1 MTTENNIE
9 QKLKKLSE
17 FVNSTGSV
25 KDSVMSRIKN
35 EKPVIVCKPRF
46 EYLRR
51 IKMHKTIIKFAT
63 AAAVIAVVVLF
74 SSQLFMVQKV
84 SAAEIIYQAIEALEN
99 LKTVYIKAQ
108 MRTPRADNFSA
119 ISLMFDFVP
128 VEMWKS
134 MQDDGS
140 FKWRIEKP
148 LRVAANN
155 SKKVAMLADTRVA
168 IEFDT
173 EGKSDF
179 AFDTALYG
187 QLLNVKGL
195 LENLLQMAQNHK
207 DIELCMYSEVV
218 EDQSLLVVELQIPA
232 SGDFSKNDYLKN
244 KFIDTSDRKE
254 IYYFEPDTKLL
265 KGFKIIVS
273 AEDKDVLVFAT
284 TQIAYNI
291 EMNDELFNIKIPE
304 NVIWFKDPRNVAT
317 SKYDSTVEPKEVV
330 QAFFKSCSEENWEEF
345 LKLWPMSDVPPGI
358 KQFLGGLEVISI
370 GEPFRSGDYPV
381 LFVPYEIKFKNGQIQ
396 KNNLSIRNDNEN
408 KIWQVD
414 GGL

>member
-155 SKKVAMLADTRVA
+155 SKK
-168 IEFDT
+168 
-173 EGKSDF
+173 
-179 AFDTALYG
+179 
-187 QLLNVKGL
+187 
-195 LENLLQMAQNHK
+195 
-207 DIELCMYSEVV
+207 
-218 EDQSLLVVELQIPA
+218 
-232 SGDFSKNDYLKN
+232 
-244 KFIDTSDRKE
+244 E
-254 IYYFEPDTKLL
+254 IYS
-265 KGFKIIVS
+265 G
-273 AEDKDVLVFAT
+273 
-284 TQIAYNI
+284 NI
-291 EMNDELFNIKIPE
+291 FELFP
-304 NVIWFKDPRNVAT
+304 
-317 SKYDSTVEPKEVV
+317 
-330 QAFFKSCSEENWEEF
+330 FFI
-345 LKLWPMSDVPPGI
+345 LI
-358 KQFLGGLEVISI
+358 T
-370 GEPFRSGDYPV
+370 
-381 LFVPYEIKFKNGQIQ
+381 
-396 KNNLSIRNDNEN
+396 LSITRYDGINSFSVLKSSATAIRSN
-408 KIWQVD
+408 KEFKAI
-414 GGL
+414 L